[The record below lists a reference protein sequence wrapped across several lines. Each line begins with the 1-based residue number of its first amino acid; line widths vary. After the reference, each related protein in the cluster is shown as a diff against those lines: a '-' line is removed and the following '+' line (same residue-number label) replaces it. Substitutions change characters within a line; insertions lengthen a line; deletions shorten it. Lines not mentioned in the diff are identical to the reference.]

1 MISLVILLAIA
12 SVCFFFASTF
22 WDAKELLKN
31 SSIVIASVAC
41 MTYISVFLMSEQ
53 TPSFAFGFIIILIA
67 ILLFYINKN
76 LNSSNLKIKANQQRY
91 FDEVN
96 ANMIY
101 NFYKNRK
108 IVKKKSV
115 EIKVN
120 EDEKKLIKNVGG
132 MRFLSTNF
140 WINLSNLKLNTIKK
154 YKDIH
159 NIKLYSIIFNKI
171 NEFIKKAEIELD
183 FQEILE
189 KNGYIAEYFLIYL
202 WEHYTKRENIS
213 VANLQIL
220 SENFTQ
226 NELLGALDISLLN
239 NVKFN
244 GATIYYLYM
253 KHHDRIS
260 NFLEQRIA

>member
-1 MISLVILLAIA
+1 MISLIILLSIA
-12 SVCFFFASTF
+12 GVCFFFASTF
-22 WDAKELLKN
+22 WDAKELLKS

-53 TPSFAFGFIIILIA
+53 TPSFAFSFIIILI
-67 ILLFYINKN
+67 IGLLFYINKN
-76 LNSSNLKIKANQQRY
+76 LNSSNLQIQANQQRY

-115 EIKVN
+115 EIKIN
-120 EDEKKLIKNVGG
+120 EDEKKLIKDINGIK
-132 MRFLSTNF
+132 FLSTNF
-140 WINLSNLKLNTIKK
+140 WLNLSNLKLNKIEDYKK
-154 YKDIH
+154 IH
-159 NIKLYSIIFNKI
+159 DIKLYSIIFNKI

-189 KNGYIAEYFLIYL
+189 KNGFIAEYFLIYL

-220 SENFTQ
+220 TENFTQ

-244 GATIYYLYM
+244 GASIYYLYM
-253 KHHDRIS
+253 KYHNRI
-260 NFLEQRIA
+260 NKFLDQKIT